1 MKKIGCE
8 VIELFCEID
17 GNFPNH
23 HPDPGKKE
31 NLQDLIMTVKKTN
44 ADLGIAFDGDG
55 DRLGVVTTK
64 GKIIYPDQLM
74 MIFAEDILKK
84 NKKGTIIFDVKC
96 SDHLPKII
104 EANHGSPIMSPTGHF
119 HIKKKIKEHNA
130 LLGGEMSGHIFFND
144 TWYGFDDGLYSAIR
158 LLDILNRQNMDLDKM
173 AAKLPKSFAT
183 EELNID
189 VKEEEKFMIIEKF
202 IKEQS
207 LSKIFNT
214 LDGIRLS
221 FDNGWALLR
230 ASNTT
235 PKLVLRF
242 EANSQNQLETI
253 QKDFLGELKKIIPS
267 LNINLK

>member
-1 MKKIGCE
+1 
-8 VIELFCEID
+8 
-17 GNFPNH
+17 
-23 HPDPGKKE
+23 
-31 NLQDLIMTVKKTN
+31 
-44 ADLGIAFDGDG
+44 
-55 DRLGVVTTK
+55 
-64 GKIIYPDQLM
+64 
-74 MIFAEDILKK
+74 
-84 NKKGTIIFDVKC
+84 
-96 SDHLPKII
+96 
-104 EANHGSPIMSPTGHF
+104 MSPTGHF

-230 ASNTT
+230 ASNTP

>member
-1 MKKIGCE
+1 
-8 VIELFCEID
+8 
-17 GNFPNH
+17 
-23 HPDPGKKE
+23 
-31 NLQDLIMTVKKTN
+31 
-44 ADLGIAFDGDG
+44 
-55 DRLGVVTTK
+55 
-64 GKIIYPDQLM
+64 
-74 MIFAEDILKK
+74 
-84 NKKGTIIFDVKC
+84 
-96 SDHLPKII
+96 
-104 EANHGSPIMSPTGHF
+104 
-119 HIKKKIKEHNA
+119 
-130 LLGGEMSGHIFFND
+130 
-144 TWYGFDDGLYSAIR
+144 
-158 LLDILNRQNMDLDKM
+158 MDLDKM

-253 QKDFLGELKKIIPS
+253 QKDFLGELKKIIPL